1 MKLLYIANMRL
12 PTEKAHGLQ
21 VTKMCEAFAL
31 LGHRVT
37 LVVPWRFGRVEA
49 DPYEYYDVERNFR
62 IVRVFSLDLIPHF
75 GAVGFFIQVFTFAFS
90 SFVYALFA
98 RPALIYGRDEVV
110 LWGTTFLGLRTLW
123 EVHTRKLNW
132 FARSLLSRADTL
144 VTISGGLRELLL
156 KAGADDKKILVAHD
170 GADPSKYA
178 VPFDRDAWRL
188 SKDIPLEA
196 KVAAYVGAIHTMGEG
211 KGVEEIIALFP
222 EVLEREPDAFL
233 LLTGM
238 PEKDRAAVLALC
250 EKAGVPL
257 SNVRVDTDLR
267 QREIIPYFRAADVH
281 VMNFPFTEHYAYYMS
296 PLKMFNYMASGVPMI
311 TTDLPSVREVLSEK
325 EAVFIPPGDSDALL
339 EALLR
344 VLTGSEDVRER
355 ARAAEALFL
364 THYTWEERARVI
376 LDSPRS
382 H

>member
-1 MKLLYIANMRL
+1 MKLLYLANMRL

-21 VTKMCEAFAL
+21 VMKMCEAFAR
-31 LGHRVT
+31 LGHEVT
-37 LVVPWRFGRVEA
+37 LAVPWRFGRVES

-62 IVRVFSLDLIPHF
+62 IVRIFSLDLIPL
-75 GAVGFFIQVFTFAFS
+75 GPIGFFIQVLTFALS
-90 SFVYALFA
+90 SFFYSLFSGA
-98 RPALIYGRDEVV
+98 DLVYGRDEVA
-110 LWGTTFLGLRTLW
+110 LWGITFIKKTGW

-132 FARSLLSRADTL
+132 FARALLSRADTL
-144 VTISGGLRELLL
+144 VTISGGLKNLLE
-156 KAGADDKKILVAHD
+156 KAGATREILIAHD

-196 KVAAYVGAIHTMGEG
+196 KVIAYIGAIHTMGSG
-211 KGVEEIIALFP
+211 KGVEELIEIFP
-222 EVLEREPDAFL
+222 KILEREPDAFL

-257 SNVRVDTDLR
+257 DKVRVDTDLR
-267 QREIIPYFRAADVH
+267 QKEVIPYFRAADVH

-296 PLKMFNYMASGVPMI
+296 PLKMFNYMASGVPI
-311 TTDLPSVREVLSEK
+311 LTTDLPSVREVLSEK
-325 EAVFIPPGDSDALL
+325 EAEFIPPGDSEALA
-339 EALLR
+339 EGLLR
-344 VLTGSEDVRER
+344 VLAGGEEIRAK

-364 THYTWEERARVI
+364 AHYTWEERARTI
-376 LDSPRS
+376 LEFAKGR
-382 H
+382 